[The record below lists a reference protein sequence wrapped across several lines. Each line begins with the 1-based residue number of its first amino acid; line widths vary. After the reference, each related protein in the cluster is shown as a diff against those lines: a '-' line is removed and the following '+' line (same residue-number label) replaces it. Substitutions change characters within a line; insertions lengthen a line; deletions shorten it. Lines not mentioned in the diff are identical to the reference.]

1 VEANCFRG
9 YRSNRSCICP
19 CPIFQLALRRE
30 NDCLQK
36 EYSRLGNVDQFIA
49 HAIILSEA
57 GEDQTLVNTE
67 SLNRDPKERLYFQQ
81 LKSRQNEQVGP
92 EEALMKAERLLS
104 GKIVSSCYVLNDTLG
119 DTGAYFIFEDLSV
132 NMEGKYKLKISITD
146 LSAYFYIL
154 AN

>member
-1 VEANCFRG
+1 MEANCFRG
-9 YRSNRSCICP
+9 YRSNRSCVCP
-19 CPIFQLALRRE
+19 CPIFQLALKRE
-30 NDCLQK
+30 NDCLEK
-36 EYSRLGNVDQFIA
+36 EYSRLGNVDHFIA

-81 LKSRQNEQVGP
+81 LKSRQTEQVGP
-92 EEALMKAERLLS
+92 EEALMKAERLLC

-132 NMEGKYKLKISITD
+132 NMEGKYRLKISITD